1 MAHVVTA
8 FLRDRGEVLLV
19 RRGDAVGTY
28 SGRWGGVSGYVE
40 DETDDPVDD
49 ALREIREET
58 GIGKTDLTL
67 VRRGDTVAVHDAEG
81 AFTVHPFLFDCD
93 TRAVEPNEELAATE
107 WVQPPAMLERET
119 VPRLWDA
126 YRAVGPTAETVAADR
141 THGSASVSVRA
152 LEALRD
158 EAADATLAGHPWE
171 SVADAARALRDARP
185 GMTALATRVNRVMSE
200 ADRREASTR
209 TGNTVTREGNEADRT
224 PAAVRDRAVAAVADA
239 VAADDLAARETAAV
253 LADHGDGDDGGSPAL
268 LTLSRSGTVAEVLS
282 DADGPV
288 FVAESE
294 PGGEGRE
301 VAASLAAGDDEPAT
315 DDRAVTL
322 LPDSAVASL
331 LADGR
336 VDAALV
342 GADAVFPDGGVAN
355 KVGTRGLA
363 LAAAREGVPVYA
375 ATARDKV
382 VPAGAAFHPE
392 EAPFEAAE
400 GVETYAPLFDRAP
413 ADCVTVVTEDGPLD
427 PETVRAMAEEHR
439 ALAAWDRDG
448 DADRGDDDGKE

>member
-8 FLRDRGEVLLV
+8 FLRNRGEVLLV

-40 DETDDPVDD
+40 GDPDDPVED
-49 ALREIREET
+49 ALREVREET
-58 GIGKTDLTL
+58 GIREGGLTL
-67 VRRGDTVAVHDAEG
+67 VRRGEPVAVDDAEG
-81 AFTVHPFLFDCD
+81 PFTVHPFLFDCD
-93 TRAVEPNEELAATE
+93 TRAVEPNEELAAWE
-107 WVQPPAMLERET
+107 WVQPPAMLDRET

-141 THGSASVSVRA
+141 THGSASVSLRA

-158 EAADATLAGHPWE
+158 EAADTALAGERGTADSDGWE
-171 SVADAARALRDARP
+171 RVADTARSLRDGRP
-185 GMTALATRVNRVMSE
+185 GMTALATRVNRVLHE
-200 ADRREASTR
+200 AA
-209 TGNTVTREGNEADRT
+209 RT
-224 PAAVRDRAVAAVADA
+224 PASVRDRTIRAVDAAADA
-239 VAADDLAARETAAV
+239 DDRAAREAAAL
-253 LADHGDGDDGGSPAL
+253 LADCGDDGESPAV
-268 LTLSRSGTVAEVLS
+268 LTLSRSGTVAAALEPL
-282 DADGPV
+282 DGPV

-294 PGGEGRE
+294 PGGEGRD
-301 VAASLAAGDDEPAT
+301 VAASLAADGDE
-315 DDRAVTL
+315 DRAVTL

-342 GADAVFPDGGVAN
+342 GTDAVFSDGGVAN

-363 LAAAREGVPVYA
+363 LAAVREGVPVYA

-382 VPAGAAFHPE
+382 VPTGSEFHPE
-392 EAPFEAAE
+392 AAPFEAAD
-400 GVETYAPLFDRAP
+400 GVTTYAPLFDRTP

-427 PETVRAMAEEHR
+427 AETVRAVAEEHR
-439 ALAAWDRDG
+439 ALAAWDRD
-448 DADRGDDDGKE
+448 DDRAAAGDDGKE

>member
-40 DETDDPVDD
+40 DDTGGPIED
-49 ALREIREET
+49 AIREVREET
-58 GIGKTDLTL
+58 GIPEGDLTL
-67 VRRGDTVAVHDAEG
+67 VRRGDAVAVDDAEG
-81 AFTVHPFLFDCD
+81 AFIVHPFLFDCD
-93 TRAVEPNEELAATE
+93 ARAVEPNEELAAWE
-107 WVQPPAMLERET
+107 WIQPTAMLERET

-126 YRAVGPTAETVAADR
+126 YRAVGPTVGAVAGDR
-141 THGSASVSVRA
+141 THGSAAVSVRA

-158 EAADATLAGHPWE
+158 EAADAALADGGDPAAGDDGWKR
-171 SVADAARALRDARP
+171 VADTARALRNARQ
-185 GMTALATRVNRVMSE
+185 GMAALATRVNRVMDE
-200 ADRREASTR
+200 AA
-209 TGNTVTREGNEADRT
+209 RT
-224 PAAVRDRAVAAVADA
+224 PAAVRDRAIRAVDAAADA
-239 VAADDLAARETAAV
+239 DDRAAREAAAA
-253 LADHGDGDDGGSPAL
+253 LSDHGDAGESPAV
-268 LTLSRSGTVAEVLS
+268 LTLSRSGTVAATLERL
-282 DADGPV
+282 DGPV

-301 VAASLAAGDDEPAT
+301 VAASLAADRDEPAAT

-336 VDAALV
+336 VDAALA
-342 GADAVFPDGGVAN
+342 GADAVFPDGSVAN

-363 LAAAREGVPVYA
+363 LSAAREGVPVYA

-382 VPAGAAFHPE
+382 VPVGAAFHPE
-392 EAPFEAAE
+392 TVPFEAAG
-400 GVETYAPLFDRAP
+400 GVATYAPLFDRAP

-427 PETVRAMAEEHR
+427 AGAVRAVSEEHR
-439 ALAAWDRDG
+439 ELAAWDPDG
-448 DADRGDDDGKE
+448 DANAGGDDGKE